1 MHKRSNDKVIELSM
15 DDVIELSSIYRSY
28 ALDNKASLKL
38 SIGNSFITTHDSR
51 KLPLGS
57 YSCICKMVEASIR
70 GIEVNPSFQ
79 VGVTREMYE
88 YNRVALLSLNG
99 ILYVGHPVSGYVGGI
114 RKGMPSFEDLFY
126 VSCGNTEE
134 ILSDISIN
142 DIMCGANKA
151 FEIISSVGML
161 PMYGLEMENDSPAL
175 TGYTCIPGDRA
186 VGWLY
191 PYKTG
196 MPAVDVCIEKL
207 VGLSDRMCSC
217 FLEIELS
224 AIYWFGDAHTHSQ
237 YKARVSY
244 NKVRKEF
251 TMLIY

>member
-1 MHKRSNDKVIELSM
+1 MHKKSNDKVIELSM
-15 DDVIELSSIYRSY
+15 DDVIELSSIYRIY

-38 SIGNSFITTHDSR
+38 SIGNSFIAIHGSR
-51 KLPLGS
+51 KLPLES
-57 YSCICKMVEASIR
+57 YPCICKIVDAGVIGM
-70 GIEVNPSFQ
+70 EVNPSFQ

-99 ILYVGHPVSGYVGGI
+99 ILYVGHPVSRYVDGL

-126 VSCGNTEE
+126 VSYSNADE

-151 FEIISSVGML
+151 LDTISSIGMF
-161 PMYGLEMENDSPAL
+161 PMYGLEMENGSPVLA
-175 TGYTCIPGDRA
+175 GYTGVPGDRD

-191 PYKTG
+191 LYKTG
-196 MPAVDVCIEKL
+196 MPAVDVCIERL

-217 FLEIELS
+217 FPEIELS
-224 AIYWFGDAHTHSQ
+224 AIYWFGVAHTYSQ
-237 YKARVSY
+237 YRCRVSY